1 MREFVLISSQPYVY
15 IDHEWETVG
24 LYPGIDISLHASLV
38 TTCVFVFFLIH
49 LCMIVMVRFISNLK
63 MVYIQQP
70 VTV

>member
-15 IDHEWETVG
+15 IDHEWETAG
-24 LYPGIDISLHASLV
+24 LYSGINISLHASLV
-38 TTCVFVFFLIH
+38 TTCVLFIY
-49 LCMIVMVRFISNLK
+49 LCMIVMVGFISNLK